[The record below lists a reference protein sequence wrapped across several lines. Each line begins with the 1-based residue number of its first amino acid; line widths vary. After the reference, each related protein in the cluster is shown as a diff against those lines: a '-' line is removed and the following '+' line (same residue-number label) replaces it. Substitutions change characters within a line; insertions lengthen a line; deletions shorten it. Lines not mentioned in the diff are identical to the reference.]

1 MNRRTHQTTARL
13 VAMALAGMACLPAMA
28 QQLAKHAAAFK
39 GDRGVSVVVAPTADD
54 KAALVRVQGIN
65 HPVDGVVFLADKVA
79 DNKRLAYRAT
89 LDGQPWNI
97 VVTEDMSSWGSSY
110 SRTMAYV
117 PPNMRDGVGLY
128 FDEKAA
134 KGVDL
139 AGLTKTY
146 QQQKAQG
153 VQAKL
158 AQFDR
163 SKSVANTEQ
172 RLQEAD
178 GRAAQ
183 SCGAPI
189 KTTVN
194 WGSFTEE
201 HMRRISVA
209 GYCQTV
215 ADAMRALCTS
225 DSAFKAKAAQN
236 AHITCQLGDKL
247 NLNRQGD
254 QTVFTT
260 QEGAPNQDDFAL
272 QYLRNQ

>member
-1 MNRRTHQTTARL
+1 MTRRTPLPTARL
-13 VAMALAGMACLPAMA
+13 AALALAGMACMPAMA

-79 DNKRLAYRAT
+79 DNKRLVYRAT
-89 LDGQPWNI
+89 LDGSPWNI
-97 VVTEDMSSWGSSY
+97 VVSEDLPNWGSSY
-110 SRTMAYV
+110 TRTTAYV
-117 PPNMRDGVGLY
+117 PPNLRDGVGLY
-128 FDEKAA
+128 YDEKAA
-134 KGVDL
+134 KSLDL
-139 AGLTKTY
+139 AALGKTY

-158 AQFDR
+158 AQFNRDNA
-163 SKSVANTEQ
+163 VANTEQ

-178 GRAAQ
+178 SLATQ
-183 SCGAPI
+183 TCGAPI

-194 WGSFTEE
+194 WGSFTEA
-201 HMRRISVA
+201 HMRRISIA
-209 GYCQTV
+209 GYCKTV
-215 ADAMRALCTS
+215 ADAMRSLCSS

-236 AHITCQLGDKL
+236 AHITCQVGDKL
-247 NLNRQGD
+247 NLSRQGE

>member
-1 MNRRTHQTTARL
+1 MTRRTPQTTARL
-13 VAMALAGMACLPAMA
+13 VALALAGMACMPAVA
-28 QQLAKHAAAFK
+28 QQLAKHGAAFK
-39 GDRGVSVVVAPTADD
+39 GDRGVNVVVAPTADD

-89 LDGQPWNI
+89 LDGKPWNI
-97 VVTEDMSSWGSSY
+97 VVTEDMSSWGTSY
-110 SRTMAYV
+110 SRTVAYV
-117 PPNMRDGVGLY
+117 PPNMRDGQSLY
-128 FDEKAA
+128 YDDKAA
-134 KGVDL
+134 KGMDL
-139 AGLTKTY
+139 AALAKTY

-163 SKSVANTEQ
+163 SKFVANTEQ

-178 GRAAQ
+178 SRAAQ

-201 HMRRISVA
+201 QMHRISIA

-236 AHITCQLGDKL
+236 ARITCQLGDKL
-247 NLNRQGD
+247 NLSHQGD